1 LLTLYFHNEISKTIL
16 ISADGTESLRQGSD
30 IMDVKEN
37 PHKWKCKE
45 LIDREKDEDIT
56 LLLNEGAELVYE
68 KELGYFIK
76 KL

>member
-1 LLTLYFHNEISKTIL
+1 
-16 ISADGTESLRQGSD
+16 
-30 IMDVKEN
+30 MDVKEN